1 MLSEQALR
9 RLCRARDRLRESPDI
24 PVPIADIAREAGLSR
39 FHFIRLF
46 ESVFGVTPHQYR
58 IGARVDR
65 AKDLLA
71 SSDYSVTDVCMEV
84 GFSSLG
90 SFSDLFARRVGI
102 PPSAY
107 RRQIRSSVWL
117 GGAHTP
123 SRTTGCLSLMAAA
136 FALFE
141 KHSPAAPSHSMH
153 AHQDDKPHG

>member
-1 MLSEQALR
+1 MLSERALR
-9 RLCRARDRLRESPDI
+9 RLCRARDRLRESPET
-24 PVPIADIAREAGLSR
+24 PVPIAEIAREAGLSR

-65 AKDLLA
+65 AKELLA
-71 SSDYSVTDVCMEV
+71 SGDCSVTDVCMEV

-90 SFSDLFARRVGI
+90 SFSDLFARRVGV
-102 PPSAY
+102 PPSTY

-117 GGAHTP
+117 GGAHAIT
-123 SRTTGCLSLMAAA
+123 RTSGCLSLMAAA

-141 KHSPAAPSHSMH
+141 KHSPGPLSDSGACASR
-153 AHQDDKPHG
+153 